1 MTPSTTAQFSVLTYQ
16 GQVVDDIQAFQTV
29 TNTATILYT
38 TLPNNPGQISPHNP
52 NSVER
57 TGNPA
62 DPGGSANN
70 LNASGSASFTPT
82 PTITKVLIGTNQP
95 FTTGNSVAIGETA
108 QYGVTITIPEGVSPS
123 ATFTDQLPSGL
134 AIASLD
140 QLVVSSS
147 SLTTSLA
154 GGFDSVLPNALVQNM
169 GHLLTLNLGTVT
181 NSMFNGDR

>member
-1 MTPSTTAQFSVLTYQ
+1 M
-16 GQVVDDIQAFQTV
+16 I
-29 TNTATILYT
+29 NTASIQYT
-38 TLPNNPGQISPHNP
+38 TLPGSRSTPISPYNP

-123 ATFTDQLPSGL
+123 AIFTDQLPNGL

-140 QLVVSSS
+140 QLVASPPHSRRLWRAALIACCQTHLFKIWGICS
-147 SLTTSLA
+147 RSTSA
-154 GGFDSVLPNALVQNM
+154 PSPTQ
-169 GHLLTLNLGTVT
+169 
-181 NSMFNGDR
+181 

>member
-1 MTPSTTAQFSVLTYQ
+1 M
-16 GQVVDDIQAFQTV
+16 
-29 TNTATILYT
+29 
-38 TLPNNPGQISPHNP
+38 
-52 NSVER
+52 ER

-123 ATFTDQLPSGL
+123 AIFTDQLPNGL

-140 QLVVSSS
+140 QLVAS
-147 SLTTSLA
+147 
-154 GGFDSVLPNALVQNM
+154 
-169 GHLLTLNLGTVT
+169 LLTHDVSGGRL
-181 NSMFNGDR
+181 